1 MIHPDNNI
9 IHSKT
14 GRNLK
19 YVLLGE
25 RSQSEKFRC
34 FMIPMIWHSGTV
46 KTMATVKRLPVARTR
61 AEKGMKDMEDFRAV
75 NYSV

>member
-1 MIHPDNNI
+1 
-9 IHSKT
+9 
-14 GRNLK
+14 
-19 YVLLGE
+19 
-25 RSQSEKFRC
+25 
-34 FMIPMIWHSGTV
+34 MIPMIWHSGTV